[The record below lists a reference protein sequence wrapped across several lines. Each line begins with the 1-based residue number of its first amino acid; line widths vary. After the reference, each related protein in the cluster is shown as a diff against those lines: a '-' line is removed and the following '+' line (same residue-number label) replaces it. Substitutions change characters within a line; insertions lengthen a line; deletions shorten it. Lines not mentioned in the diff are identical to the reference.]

1 MINQN
6 RATGRTHRLALK
18 ACLLASEGKKV
29 TFIYG
34 PHNEMHEIFR
44 QLSYIS
50 IPANAIYSKMAQT
63 VRYPG
68 GGLIELVPAHA
79 CHRGR
84 HYSIIMMDE
93 LKGLTWPQIESLNK
107 QLGNPHIT
115 T

>member
-1 MINQN
+1 MTNQD
-6 RATGRTHRLALK
+6 RVTGRTHRLALK
-18 ACLLASEGKKV
+18 ACLLASEGKRV

-34 PHNEMHEIFR
+34 THNEMHEIFR
-44 QLSYIS
+44 QLNYIS
-50 IPANAIYSKMAQT
+50 SPVNAVCSIMHNT

-68 GGLIELVPAHA
+68 GGLIDFVPAHA
-79 CHRGR
+79 CHRGKR
-84 HYSIIMMDE
+84 YHIIMMDE